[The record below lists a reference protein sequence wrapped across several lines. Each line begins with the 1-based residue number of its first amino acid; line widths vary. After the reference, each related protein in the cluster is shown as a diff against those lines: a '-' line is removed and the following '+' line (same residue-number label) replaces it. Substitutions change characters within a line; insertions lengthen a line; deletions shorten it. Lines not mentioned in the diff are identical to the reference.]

1 MFTDT
6 SHDLHVPWWGGF
18 GAPRAPL
25 CLAVSVASFPPS
37 ATQTDQENASLGA
50 LGTHVG

>member
-18 GAPRAPL
+18 GAPRAPP